1 MMACESRPRLRGPAT
16 FFNTTG
22 VALGEWSMGS
32 SLFIR
37 RAALYSAAVLPCSG
51 SLGTMGASILR
62 VDDRNLKMTKIMVP
76 VMHPMR
82 LAVPK

>member
-1 MMACESRPRLRGPAT
+1 
-16 FFNTTG
+16 
-22 VALGEWSMGS
+22 MGS